1 MSSLTR
7 KTGRRAL
14 VALLALVAIPALT
27 GIAHAAP
34 PSSPQTVQVLPPPLV
49 PDLPTLL
56 SNMRKGINPTDE
68 QIKALRTGKVE
79 PVLLALVA
87 FRREIFAI
95 ENRYGEQITA
105 LDVAEIGKASGL
117 ATPASREQ
125 IRAKMSSASYLV
137 RKYRSDNLAALRQ
150 AESAISTAY
159 ASIPGLGK
167 DWPEEQ
173 ARAPMKRRRAFLEV
187 YVPLEME
194 RQTLTLAIVQL
205 LDDNARN
212 VGLSDGPEP
221 HLVFSDAPVLA
232 QFRSLVDRLR
242 EVSARLLDVI
252 PKPADEASS
261 APPMPER
268 ATSQPSP

>member
-7 KTGRRAL
+7 KRGRRAL

-68 QIKALRTGKVE
+68 QIKALRAGKVE

-105 LDVAEIGKASGL
+105 LDVSEIGKASGL

-167 DWPEEQ
+167 DWPQEQ

-212 VGLSDGPEP
+212 FGLSADPEP
-221 HLVFSDAPVLA
+221 HLVFNDAALLA
-232 QFRSLVDRLR
+232 QFKSYVERLR
-242 EVSARLLDVI
+242 EVSARILDLM
-252 PKPADEASS
+252 PKPADANDP
-261 APPMPER
+261 APPAPDR
-268 ATSQPSP
+268 VASQPGP